1 MQKIL
6 QVWTRLPDEDGGRHA
21 GDHLVPRTVELGQR
35 DDLTQSGLVE
45 AVQQLATLRTE
56 EVDGP
61 EFRVE
66 DSSGQRFTKRHYNRL
81 TLLERI
87 YYGLYCCVS
96 KNIDQ

>member
-45 AVQQLATLRTE
+45 PVQQLAALRTE

-61 EFRVE
+61 EFRV
-66 DSSGQRFTKRHYNRL
+66 DTPVVRDLQRDTVIGGH
-81 TLLERI
+81 
-87 YYGLYCCVS
+87 
-96 KNIDQ
+96 D